1 MNASWCASSCPWA
14 WGANLEHRVSKLDPK
29 FPVLVRSDSG
39 RRTNDSRCC
48 VPSCWRCAN
57 KLAAAMFQQRGARG
71 ASEPGRAFAK
81 LKGLQAGFCSRG
93 SCSLLT
99 GMLEIAYCTVTVEFS
114 KLLCVQRRTLRT
126 FKFVEGVSCQG
137 PSGPGTRQ
145 LPPSHTPRSLNCA
158 CRVTTLG
165 W

>member
-1 MNASWCASSCPWA
+1 MNASWCASPCPWA
-14 WGANLEHRVSKLDPK
+14 RGCESGAPS
-29 FPVLVRSDSG
+29 FPTRSQ
-39 RRTNDSRCC
+39 
-48 VPSCWRCAN
+48 VPSSGTLRRRPEDQRLETLCSIV
-57 KLAAAMFQQRGARG
+57 LAMRQQVGGRLVSAARG
-71 ASEPGRAFAK
+71 AGGERAGRAFAK

-99 GMLEIAYCTVTVEFS
+99 GMLEIAYCTVTAAFS

-158 CRVTTLG
+158 YRVTTLG